1 MVVTELL
8 KQVVAFY
15 GIRKAS
21 VVFTGAF
28 YWDL

>member
-1 MVVTELL
+1 MVTQLL

-15 GIRKAS
+15 GVRKAI

-28 YWDL
+28 HWDL